1 MSFNLAKLLA
11 LPSKPIPI
19 TAQDVI
25 IKFWTDFEN
34 AKSRVTKTGYI
45 ITWII
50 PEELSNRSEKE
61 TFLKQIFN
69 DFNSHGWAQYPDID
83 LKEPGQFCFAMYQFS
98 AFDPTEGYIKSYPVN
113 ENYAYSGITHIYYY
127 L

>member
-1 MSFNLAKLLA
+1 MSFNLAKLLE

-19 TAQDVI
+19 TAQDAI

-34 AKSRVTKTGYI
+34 AKSRANKTGYI

-50 PEELSNRSEKE
+50 PEELSN
-61 TFLKQIFN
+61 
-69 DFNSHGWAQYPDID
+69 
-83 LKEPGQFCFAMYQFS
+83 
-98 AFDPTEGYIKSYPVN
+98 IKSYPVN